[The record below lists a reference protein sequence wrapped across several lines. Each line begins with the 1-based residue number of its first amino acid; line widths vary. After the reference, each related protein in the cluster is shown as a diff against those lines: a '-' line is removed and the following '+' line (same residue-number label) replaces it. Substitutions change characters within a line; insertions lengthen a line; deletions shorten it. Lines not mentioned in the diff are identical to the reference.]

1 MNRIAIFPG
10 SFDPFTRGHEQIVDA
25 TLSLFDSVVIAV
37 GSNVQ
42 KCGLLPVDERRRLIE
57 ELYADEPR
65 VETTTY
71 SGLTGDV
78 AREFGA
84 CAIIRGVRGVV
95 DFEYERML
103 DANNRRLFEG
113 LQTVVLF
120 APSEMMHISSSAIR
134 ELLAFGRS
142 VEEYLPEGVDLNRY
156 LSTKTE

>member
-1 MNRIAIFPG
+1 F
-10 SFDPFTRGHEQIVDA
+10 HQ
-25 TLSLFDSVVIAV
+25 
-37 GSNVQ
+37 
-42 KCGLLPVDERRRLIE
+42 
-57 ELYADEPR
+57 
-65 VETTTY
+65 
-71 SGLTGDV
+71 
-78 AREFGA
+78 
-84 CAIIRGVRGVV
+84 V